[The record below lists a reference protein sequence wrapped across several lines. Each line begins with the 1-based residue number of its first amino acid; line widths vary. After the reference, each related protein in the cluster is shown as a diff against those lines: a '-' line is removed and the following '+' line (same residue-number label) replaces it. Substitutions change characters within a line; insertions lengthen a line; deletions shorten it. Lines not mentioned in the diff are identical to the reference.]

1 MCWSTR
7 TTAAS
12 QNCSM
17 ATLSQ
22 RMSSYA
28 LSRYRS
34 SHGMV
39 RLGFWEI
46 CTAGGPEENSFV
58 LQNSMAKWKLHS
70 YAQKEHQF
78 LYCLRMM
85 TLYHAAETHQ
95 VRHLW
100 SIRNWQPKGI
110 CRSEINSDAVNL
122 SQSDKFVLFYTS
134 QIQAAEKES
143 IEMQEKHSQL
153 TEEKERLL
161 NSLVE
166 AE

>member
-1 MCWSTR
+1 
-7 TTAAS
+7 
-12 QNCSM
+12 
-17 ATLSQ
+17 
-22 RMSSYA
+22 
-28 LSRYRS
+28 
-34 SHGMV
+34 
-39 RLGFWEI
+39 
-46 CTAGGPEENSFV
+46 
-58 LQNSMAKWKLHS
+58 
-70 YAQKEHQF
+70 
-78 LYCLRMM
+78 M
-85 TLYHAAETHQ
+85 TLYHTAETRQ
-95 VRHLW
+95 VHHLW

-110 CRSEINSDAVNL
+110 RRSEINSDAVNL